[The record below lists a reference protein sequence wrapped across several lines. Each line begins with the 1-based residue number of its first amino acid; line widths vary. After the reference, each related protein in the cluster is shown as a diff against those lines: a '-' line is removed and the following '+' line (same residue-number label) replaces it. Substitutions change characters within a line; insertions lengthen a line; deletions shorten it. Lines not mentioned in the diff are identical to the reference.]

1 MLLQVIPLQ
10 IVLLQVVLL
19 EVIALSSFM
28 LEPSQWIPTGCSSL
42 PMHVNLYCNWIR
54 LCNVDPACL

>member
-19 EVIALSSFM
+19 EVITLSSFM
-28 LEPSQWIPTGCSSL
+28 LEPSQWIPTGCSI
-42 PMHVNLYCNWIR
+42 PQCTWT
-54 LCNVDPACL
+54 